1 MSPRTGRPLK
11 DDARHEKLNLRIT
24 EQEKEDIQKCAD
36 ILNITRTDAIMQGI
50 HLLMNSQK

>member
-24 EQEKEDIQKCAD
+24 EQEKEEIQKCAD
-36 ILNITRTDAIMQGI
+36 ALNTTRTDAIMQGI
-50 HLLMNSQK
+50 RLLMNSQK